1 MKRFLTILFLI
12 VGVAKNTYAQQNNK
26 IIQGKLL
33 DSLTN
38 ETLPYATVK
47 LETQENKTSEIVLT
61 DENGNFRL
69 KSPSEGKVSLSFEYM
84 GYQKK

>member
-47 LETQENKTSEIVLT
+47 LETQRTK
-61 DENGNFRL
+61 R
-69 KSPSEGKVSLSFEYM
+69 
-84 GYQKK
+84 QK